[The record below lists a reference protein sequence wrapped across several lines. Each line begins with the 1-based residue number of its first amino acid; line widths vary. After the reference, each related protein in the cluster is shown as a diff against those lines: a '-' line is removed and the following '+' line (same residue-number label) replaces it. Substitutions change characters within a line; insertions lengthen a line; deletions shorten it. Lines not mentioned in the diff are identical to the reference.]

1 MKRSDFVSPLHC
13 LSVSPYRSN
22 SLALRAPAKI
32 NWFLKVIGKRDDGYH
47 NIISLIQ
54 CISLYDDLVF
64 EHADTIEVVSSLD
77 MPPDDNL
84 VYKAASLLKQYI
96 SYRKGAKIVLQKG
109 IPVGAG
115 LGGGSSDAAYTL
127 SGLNMLWGL
136 ELNNEELSSI
146 GAEIGSDVPFFFNGP
161 FAIVEGRGEKVSPF
175 KINSSTVLLLVKPTI
190 SVSTAWAYASFDKL
204 RMHGE
209 PVEPLTKKTIDIKL
223 FCQAFKKQDFAS
235 LSTMLNNDL
244 EKVIIDKYPVVG
256 EIKNKLLEREVVIS
270 AMSGSGPTV
279 FGVFDNKDMAAKA
292 IEAMRPNWCKVVT
305 TITSEELKV
314 RL

>member
-1 MKRSDFVSPLHC
+1 MRNGNPLT
-13 LSVSPYRSN
+13 
-22 SLALRAPAKI
+22 LRAPAKI

-47 NIISLIQ
+47 NIISLMQ

-64 EHADTIEVVSSLD
+64 EHADTMEVVSDLD
-77 MPPDDNL
+77 ISIEDNL
-84 VYKAASLLKQYI
+84 VYKAASLLKQYT
-96 SYRKGAKIVLQKG
+96 SYRKGAKITLQKD
-109 IPVGAG
+109 IPLGAG

-161 FAIVEGRGEKVSPF
+161 FAILEGRGEKVSPF
-175 KINSSTVLLLVKPTI
+175 KINSSTVLLLVKPPI
-190 SVSTAWAYASFDKL
+190 SVSTAWAYASFDML

-209 PVEPLTKKTIDIKL
+209 RSTERSRRRPVEPLTKKTIDIKL

-235 LSTMLNNDL
+235 LSTMLSNDL
-244 EKVIIDKYPVVG
+244 EKVIIDRYPVVG
-256 EIKNKLLEREVVIS
+256 EIKNRLLEKGVVIS

-279 FGVFDNKDMAAKA
+279 FGVFDNKDTAEKA
-292 IEAMRPNWCKVVT
+292 IKAIRHSVSGGWFKVVET
-305 TITSEELKV
+305 LI
-314 RL
+314 